1 MSRGKTTIFVGRTE
15 PEMLTP
21 SEIENLRR
29 IAKERSAYGRIA
41 FKNHMVDLGVK
52 DDADLDARAETPTRD
67 APSARVDS
75 GCAKS
80 NPEAYGMGAE
90 DGDVLPEEGQ
100 GRGTAAAGFSRT
112 PKR

>member
-67 APSARVDS
+67 APSARVDPAAQEQPGS
-75 GCAKS
+75 V
-80 NPEAYGMGAE
+80 GMGAE